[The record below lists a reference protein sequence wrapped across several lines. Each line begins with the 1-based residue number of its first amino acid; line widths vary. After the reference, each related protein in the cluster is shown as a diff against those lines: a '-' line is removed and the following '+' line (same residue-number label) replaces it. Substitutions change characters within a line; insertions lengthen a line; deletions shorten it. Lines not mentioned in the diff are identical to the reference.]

1 MATSQPQDSLPQRL
15 GQQLLGPLEEIG
27 RAHV

>member
-1 MATSQPQDSLPQRL
+1 MKWITHQTAGVGAALAL
-15 GQQLLGPLEEIG
+15 HLPLEEIG